1 MLWAG
6 KYGMS
11 ASSVKALSIKIST
24 ECYVT
29 EKVKPVGLIEYYHH
43 NCLYCFTRFVEIQIL
58 LFKLYSTHNIP
69 GFHNHN
75 LDLQQSENDQT
86 LFPQLGSI

>member
-1 MLWAG
+1 
-6 KYGMS
+6 MS
-11 ASSVKALSIKIST
+11 TSSVKALSIKFCT
-24 ECYVT
+24 ECYAMN
-29 EKVKPVGLIEYYHH
+29 KVKPVGLIKYHH
-43 NCLYCFTRFVEIQIL
+43 CNCLHCFTRYVEIHVL
-58 LFKLYSTHNIP
+58 LFKLYSAHNIP